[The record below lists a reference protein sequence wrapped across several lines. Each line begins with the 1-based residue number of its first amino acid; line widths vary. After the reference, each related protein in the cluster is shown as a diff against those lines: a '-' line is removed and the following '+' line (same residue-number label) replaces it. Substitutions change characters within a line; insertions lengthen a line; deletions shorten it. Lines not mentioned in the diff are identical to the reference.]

1 MGSVVHVDVMY
12 LITSGIWALVLIIVV
27 VMTTL
32 VVKFVQPLRRAR
44 EDREGVADSRVRAEL
59 RSEGFTAEETEQ
71 PLRDTES

>member
-1 MGSVVHVDVMY
+1 MGSVVHMDVMY
-12 LITSGIWALVLIIVV
+12 LITSAIWALVLIIVV

-59 RSEGFTAEETEQ
+59 RSEGFTAEEAEQ
-71 PLRDTES
+71 ALRDTES